1 MDEKEKLKAALDQI
15 HAEESLKTSA
25 RKYLY
30 EKVYFK
36 EKRRRSL
43 LRNFAAATCCSLVV
57 LAAAGAW
64 LFFTPTAYIS
74 VDVNPSMELGINR
87 FDRIISVTGYNEDGR
102 ALAQELHI
110 KYMDYTEGLE
120 TLMEDQN
127 MEVYMTDN
135 ADIVLTVAGE
145 SSTQSSEI
153 LENVESCMADH
164 ENVSCHSG
172 NSEEIHHAH
181 DAGLSFG
188 KYQAW
193 QILQELNPDITLEE
207 VQGMTMAEIR
217 GLIEEYS
224 REESGDEGQTS
235 EAEDPEGSQ
244 GQGQGNGNGNG
255 NSRQSGNEAS
265 QNIQEESSGDH
276 LEETWEHGHHGSG
289 HQEHRGDD

>member
-36 EKRRRSL
+36 EKRRRSF
-43 LRNFAAATCCSLVV
+43 LRNFAAATCCSLAV

-120 TLMEDQN
+120 ALMEDQN

-145 SSTQSSEI
+145 STTQSSEI
-153 LENVESCMADH
+153 LENVESCMVDH

-193 QILQELNPDITLEE
+193 QILQDLDPDITLEE
-207 VQGMTMAEIR
+207 VQDMTMAEIR
-217 GLIEEYS
+217 DLIEEYS
-224 REESGDEGQTS
+224 QEESGDDSQTS
-235 EAEDPEGSQ
+235 EAEDTQGSQ
-244 GQGQGNGNGNG
+244 GQGNGNG

-265 QNIQEESSGDH
+265 QSIQEESSEDDMG
-276 LEETWEHGHHGSG
+276 ETWEHGHHGSG
-289 HQEHRGDD
+289 HQEHRVDD